1 MAAGE
6 DSVVARRYQSGF
18 LRTAREA
25 SALTQE
31 QVADRL
37 NWSHS
42 KVVRIESGT
51 VGLSLTDLQAL
62 LRLFN
67 VTEAET
73 VARLEDAARIAKRRP
88 WRKYANALDAGFD
101 AYLSYEGVASAIMT
115 FQTLTIPGLLQ
126 TEDYAR
132 AIFEANKSPHV
143 DERLELRQKRQSL
156 LAGADAPALICVIDE
171 AALHRQVGGP
181 TVMHDQL
188 VSLRAAAARDR
199 VSVEVIPYS
208 AGAYRSMIESFTLL
222 HSERWS
228 EDLLFREGSLR
239 TVTAYEDRDLIA
251 QYQDR
256 FDLLREASLR
266 GEEASSL
273 IDTVISEL
281 RDAES
286 AGQPRR
292 TEQPG

>member
-1 MAAGE
+1 MPAGE
-6 DSVVARRYQSGF
+6 DPLVARRYQSGF

-62 LRLFN
+62 LRLFD
-67 VTEAET
+67 VTDAET

-88 WRKYANALDAGFD
+88 WRQYANALDAGFD
-101 AYLSYEGVASAIMT
+101 VYLSYEGVASAIMT

-126 TEDYAR
+126 TKDYAR

-156 LAGADAPALICVIDE
+156 LAGADAPTLICVIDE

-239 TVTAYEDRDLIA
+239 TVTAHEDHDLVA
-251 QYQDR
+251 QYLGR
-256 FDLLREASLR
+256 FDLLREVSLR
-266 GEEASSL
+266 GDEAISL
-273 IDTVISEL
+273 IGAVIREL
-281 RDAES
+281 RDAAS
-286 AGQPRR
+286 AGQSRR
-292 TEQPG
+292 TKQPG

>member
-1 MAAGE
+1 
-6 DSVVARRYQSGF
+6 
-18 LRTAREA
+18 
-25 SALTQE
+25 
-31 QVADRL
+31 
-37 NWSHS
+37 
-42 KVVRIESGT
+42 VVRIESGT

-62 LRLFN
+62 LRLFD
-67 VTEAET
+67 VTDAET

-88 WRKYANALDAGFD
+88 WRQYANALDAGFD
-101 AYLSYEGVASAIMT
+101 VYLRYEGVASAIMT

-126 TEDYAR
+126 TKDYAR

-156 LAGADAPALICVIDE
+156 LAGADAPTLICVIDE

-181 TVMHDQL
+181 AVMHDQL

-239 TVTAYEDRDLIA
+239 TVTAHEDHDLIA
-251 QYQDR
+251 QYLGR

-266 GEEASSL
+266 GDEAISL
-273 IDTVISEL
+273 IGAIIREL
-281 RDAES
+281 RDAAS
-286 AGQPRR
+286 AGQSRR